1 MIVAHCTAMKTD
13 CLIEVPTSSQ
23 SVTGESVY
31 LDFAKVFRILLVQDL
46 PQQLT
51 STCFLFVGSTKDT
64 ENAFDDALAH
74 LESICKVLDTNLYSD
89 NHELH
94 PSLL

>member
-1 MIVAHCTAMKTD
+1 MKTD
-13 CLIEVPTSSQ
+13 CLFEVPTS

-31 LDFAKVFRILLVQDL
+31 PDFAAVFRILLVQDL

-51 STCFLFVGSTKDT
+51 STFFIFVGNTNAT

-74 LESICKVLDTNLYSD
+74 LESICKVLDTDSYSD

>member
-1 MIVAHCTAMKTD
+1 MKTD
-13 CLIEVPTSSQ
+13 CLIKVLAA

-31 LDFAKVFRILLVQDL
+31 LDFAAVFRILLVQDL

-64 ENAFDDALAH
+64 ENAFHDALAH
-74 LESICKVLDTNLYSD
+74 LESICKVLDTDLY
-89 NHELH
+89 
-94 PSLL
+94 

>member
-1 MIVAHCTAMKTD
+1 MLAA
-13 CLIEVPTSSQ
+13 

-31 LDFAKVFRILLVQDL
+31 LDFAAVFRILLVQDL

-64 ENAFDDALAH
+64 ENACDDALAH
-74 LESICKVLDTNLYSD
+74 LESICKVLGTDLY
-89 NHELH
+89 
-94 PSLL
+94 

>member
-1 MIVAHCTAMKTD
+1 MIVANCTAMRSD
-13 CLIEVPTSSQ
+13 CLIKVLTS
-23 SVTGESVY
+23 SVTGERIY
-31 LDFAKVFRILLVQDL
+31 PDIAAVFRIPLVQDL

-64 ENAFDDALAH
+64 ENAFDDALAY
-74 LESICKVLDTNLYSD
+74 LESICKVLDTDLYSD

-94 PSLL
+94 PS

>member
-1 MIVAHCTAMKTD
+1 MTLHISAYTTIVANCTALKTD
-13 CLIEVPTSSQ
+13 CLIKVLAA

-31 LDFAKVFRILLVQDL
+31 LDFAAVFRILLVQDL

-64 ENAFDDALAH
+64 ENAFHDALAH
-74 LESICKVLDTNLYSD
+74 LESICKVLGTDLY
-89 NHELH
+89 
-94 PSLL
+94 

>member
-51 STCFLFVGSTKDT
+51 STCFCS
-64 ENAFDDALAH
+64 
-74 LESICKVLDTNLYSD
+74 
-89 NHELH
+89 
-94 PSLL
+94 